1 MGADMN
7 FLLSSLLS
15 MFLFVFISYML
26 SFFFLVFLFVVISY
40 MCFFLLSNQC
50 RRCLKGDTYRGFL
63 VPTDFLFNGGW
74 IARTVYF
81 NKTCLIIFIFLI
93 NVKIF
98 SICFSGS

>member
-1 MGADMN
+1 MKEGESFPLVADKATW
-7 FLLSSLLS
+7 
-15 MFLFVFISYML
+15 VWTPT
-26 SFFFLVFLFVVISY
+26 VISY
-40 MCFFLLSNQC
+40 MCFFFLLSNQC
-50 RRCLKGDTYRGFL
+50 RRCLKGDTYRVFL

-81 NKTCLIIFIFLI
+81 KKTCLIIFIFLI